1 MELHRNRLKVQRQGG
16 LVGDG
21 IKMVWDIGGAH
32 GRMTIEATGGRTPV
46 GDGDMEAV
54 HLGFVF
60 SQANLTVNKQG
71 FRICDESVMQNTSVA
86 ANIIDEQTDKRIY
99 NILDDSIIKK
109 FPAAWHKLT
118 NSISTGVYNDDEY
131 NSISV
136 MVDGISGYH
145 VGDHCFISYSN
156 NPFIPENTK
165 ARYCTYGEIIE
176 INDSLI
182 VENGTKKYEVKIK
195 SAHDSEKHG
204 VVYSHP
210 VGAVLS
216 TSFPILRSWG
226 FKDECINVYI
236 HDICLDGNRQTDGPS
251 YNGVTYEPLEWTN
264 ACIHFDAYGANK
276 VNGISYNKHSY
287 NHAIV
292 HCKLINASYDA
303 LSDQGEGGL
312 YVKNC
317 SIQNNA
323 MSGVHL
329 GTVFKGAVVTG
340 NSMTGNG
347 DRGAGVFFCQD
358 VTDVIVEGNT
368 ITSFHHGCSD
378 EEYATVGKFNI
389 IRNNTFNNI
398 TEYVF
403 DFLKSTSSR
412 HGGGLLITGNT
423 IKGLKC
429 PLFAGNYLDDVII
442 SNNNITTVNAE
453 STPSTLIISNNSN
466 GMIIM
471 GNTLPNDI
479 SISQPVDVTN
489 STNVVDVS
497 NSWN

>member
-1 MELHRNRLKVQRQGG
+1 
-16 LVGDG
+16 
-21 IKMVWDIGGAH
+21 
-32 GRMTIEATGGRTPV
+32 
-46 GDGDMEAV
+46 
-54 HLGFVF
+54 
-60 SQANLTVNKQG
+60 
-71 FRICDESVMQNTSVA
+71 
-86 ANIIDEQTDKRIY
+86 
-99 NILDDSIIKK
+99 
-109 FPAAWHKLT
+109 
-118 NSISTGVYNDDEY
+118 
-131 NSISV
+131 
-136 MVDGISGYH
+136 
-145 VGDHCFISYSN
+145 
-156 NPFIPENTK
+156 
-165 ARYCTYGEIIE
+165 
-176 INDSLI
+176 
-182 VENGTKKYEVKIK
+182 
-195 SAHDSEKHG
+195 
-204 VVYSHP
+204 
-210 VGAVLS
+210 
-216 TSFPILRSWG
+216 
-226 FKDECINVYI
+226 
-236 HDICLDGNRQTDGPS
+236 
-251 YNGVTYEPLEWTN
+251 
-264 ACIHFDAYGANK
+264 
-276 VNGISYNKHSY
+276 
-287 NHAIV
+287 
-292 HCKLINASYDA
+292 
-303 LSDQGEGGL
+303 
-312 YVKNC
+312 
-317 SIQNNA
+317 

-347 DRGAGVFFCQD
+347 VRGAGVFFCQD

-453 STPSTLIISNNSN
+453 STPSTLIVSNNSN